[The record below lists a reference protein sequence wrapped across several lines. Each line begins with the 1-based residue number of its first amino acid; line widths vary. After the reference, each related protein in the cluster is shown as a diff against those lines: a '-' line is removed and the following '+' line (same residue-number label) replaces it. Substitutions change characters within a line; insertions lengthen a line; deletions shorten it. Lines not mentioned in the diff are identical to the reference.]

1 MSHNRVTEA
10 ILFGILFT
18 QLQSCVTAGVNY
30 KCGLGAEWCVCV
42 CVKSA
47 CGVWI
52 VCAPHISLPLSSLS
66 RSHAL
71 VRYAAQTSYTGRVMA
86 ASAPTSHASDQVKL
100 GLRCRPQLQ
109 AWPAATSAT

>member
-52 VCAPHISLPLSSLS
+52 VCAPHISLSLSSLS
-66 RSHAL
+66 LARPRA
-71 VRYAAQTSYTGRVMA
+71 VRC
-86 ASAPTSHASDQVKL
+86 SDQL
-100 GLRCRPQLQ
+100 YRASHGRQCTNQPRF
-109 AWPAATSAT
+109 

>member
-42 CVKSA
+42 CVCEVGLWCVDCVRAAYLSFA
-47 CGVWI
+47 LFSLARTPSCGT
-52 VCAPHISLPLSSLS
+52 L
-66 RSHAL
+66 
-71 VRYAAQTSYTGRVMA
+71 
-86 ASAPTSHASDQVKL
+86 
-100 GLRCRPQLQ
+100 LRP
-109 AWPAATSAT
+109 AIPGESWPPVHQPATLLTR